1 MEYIK
6 EFFDEYYHGRD
17 ISDVLQELQEEIADL
32 GELSGSD
39 TTSLAALVDAVQ
51 RELDRN
57 ADEDDDSDDSLWE

>member
-6 EFFDEYYHGRD
+6 EFFDEYFHNRD
-17 ISDVLQELQEEIADL
+17 ISDALQELQDEIADL

-57 ADEDDDSDDSLWE
+57 GDDDDSDDSIWD